1 MGQTLNSIRK
11 KHGLKPVT
19 HRVRGFEVV
28 NRMETPVKLPKRGSI
43 HSAGYDIYAYDD
55 YEIEPKQSVLI
66 KTGVKAYMPKD
77 EYLDLRVRSSL
88 GIKRQLM
95 LATGAS
101 VIDADYYN
109 NPDNEG
115 EIMVVLYNYGGETQ
129 TIEAGERIV
138 QGIFTKYFLADN
150 DDTTDERTGGT
161 GSTNR
166 VNK

>member
-1 MGQTLNSIRK
+1 MSQTINAIRK
-11 KHGLKPVT
+11 QHGLKPIVK
-19 HRVRGFEVV
+19 RVRGFEVV
-28 NRMETPVKLPKRGSI
+28 SRMETPVKLPTRGSI
-43 HSAGYDIYAYDD
+43 HSAGYDIYAYDN

-66 KTGVKAYMPKD
+66 RTGIKAYMLPD

-115 EIMVVLYNYGGETQ
+115 EIMVVLYNYGDTTQ
-129 TIEAGERIV
+129 TIKAGEHIV
-138 QGIFTKYFLADN
+138 QGIFSNYWLVDN
-150 DDTTDERTGGT
+150 DCTTAVRTGGT
-161 GSTNR
+161 GSTN
-166 VNK
+166 K

>member
-1 MGQTLNSIRK
+1 MSQTLNAIRK
-11 KHGLKPVT
+11 HHGLKPIVK
-19 HRVRGFEVV
+19 RVRGFEVV
-28 NRMETPVKLPKRGSI
+28 SRMETPVKLPTRGSI
-43 HSAGYDIYAYDD
+43 HSAGYDIYAYDN

-66 KTGVKAYMPKD
+66 RTGVKAYMPFD

-115 EIMVVLYNYGGETQ
+115 EIMVVLYNYGDTTQ
-129 TIEAGERIV
+129 TIKAGEHIV
-138 QGIFTKYFLADN
+138 QGIFTRYFLADN
-150 DDTTDERTGGT
+150 DCTTAVRTGGT
-161 GSTNR
+161 GSTN
-166 VNK
+166 K

>member
-1 MGQTLNSIRK
+1 MSKQT
-11 KHGLKPVT
+11 
-19 HRVRGFEVV
+19 RGFE
-28 NRMETPVKLPKRGSI
+28 PVGDYTSVMPVRGSAY
-43 HSAGYDIYAYDD
+43 SAGYDICTIDD
-55 YEIEPKQSVLI
+55 YVIRPNQSVVI
-66 KTGVKAYMPKD
+66 HTGVKAYMPKD

-101 VIDADYYN
+101 VIDSDYYN

-115 EIMVVLYNYGGETQ
+115 EIMVVLHNYGSVTQ
-129 TIEAGERIV
+129 KIDAGERIV

-150 DDTTDERTGGT
+150 DNVITKRTGGT

-166 VNK
+166 

>member
-1 MGQTLNSIRK
+1 MIRIRHIIREEKSSKQTK
-11 KHGLKPVT
+11 E
-19 HRVRGFEVV
+19 RVRGFEPVS
-28 NRMETPVKLPKRGSI
+28 RLETNVKLPTRGSI
-43 HSAGYDIYAYDD
+43 HSAGYDFYVYDN
-55 YEIEPKQSVLI
+55 YIIEPQQSVWI
-66 KTGVKAYMPKD
+66 PTGVKAYMPPD

-115 EIMVVLYNYGGETQ
+115 EIMIVLFNYGTETQ
-129 TIEAGERIV
+129 TIAAGERV
-138 QGIFTKYFLADN
+138 MQGIFTKYYLADN

-161 GSTNR
+161 GSTN
-166 VNK
+166 K

>member
-1 MGQTLNSIRK
+1 MSQTLNAIRK
-11 KHGLKPVT
+11 HYGLKPIVK
-19 HRVRGFEVV
+19 RVRGFEVV
-28 NRMETPVKLPKRGSI
+28 SRMETPVKLPTRGSI
-43 HSAGYDIYAYDD
+43 HSAGYDIYAYDN

-66 KTGVKAYMPKD
+66 RTGVKAYMPSD

-115 EIMVVLYNYGGETQ
+115 EIMVVLYNYGDTTQ
-129 TIEAGERIV
+129 TIEAGEHIV
-138 QGIFTKYFLADN
+138 QGIFSNYWLVDN
-150 DDTTDERTGGT
+150 DCTTAVRTGGT
-161 GSTNR
+161 GSTN
-166 VNK
+166 K

>member
-1 MGQTLNSIRK
+1 MSQTLNAIRK
-11 KHGLKPVT
+11 HHGLKPIVK
-19 HRVRGFEVV
+19 RVRGFEVV
-28 NRMETPVKLPKRGSI
+28 SRMETPVKLPTRGSI
-43 HSAGYDIYAYDD
+43 HSAGYDIYAYDN

-66 KTGVKAYMPKD
+66 RTGVKAYMPSD

-115 EIMVVLYNYGGETQ
+115 EIMVVLYNYGDTTQ
-129 TIEAGERIV
+129 TIKAGEHIV
-138 QGIFTKYFLADN
+138 QGIFTRYFLADN
-150 DDTTDERTGGT
+150 DCTTAVRTGGT
-161 GSTNR
+161 GSTN
-166 VNK
+166 K

>member
-1 MGQTLNSIRK
+1 MSQTLNEKRK
-11 KHGLKPVT
+11 QHGLKLIVK
-19 HRVRGFEVV
+19 RVRGFEVV
-28 NRMETPVKLPKRGSI
+28 SRMETPVQLPTRGSV
-43 HSAGYDIYAYDD
+43 HSAGYDIYAYDN

-66 KTGVKAYMPKD
+66 RTGVKAYMPSD

-115 EIMVVLYNYGGETQ
+115 EIIVVLYNYGDTTQ
-129 TIEAGERIV
+129 TIKAGEHIV
-138 QGIFTKYFLADN
+138 QGIFTRYFLTDN
-150 DDTTDERTGGT
+150 DCITAVRTGGT
-161 GSTNR
+161 GSTN
-166 VNK
+166 K

>member
-1 MGQTLNSIRK
+1 MGQTLNTKRKIRGFK
-11 KHGLKPVT
+11 SMVK
-19 HRVRGFEVV
+19 RIRGFEVV
-28 NRMETPVKLPKRGSI
+28 SRMETPVKLPTRGSI
-43 HSAGYDIYAYDD
+43 HSAGYDIYTYDT

-66 KTGVKAYMPKD
+66 RTGIKAYMLPD

-115 EIMVVLYNYGGETQ
+115 EIMVVLYNYGDTTQ
-129 TIEAGERIV
+129 TIEAGEHIV
-138 QGIFTKYFLADN
+138 QGIFSNYWLVDN
-150 DDTTDERTGGT
+150 DCTTAVRTGGT
-161 GSTNR
+161 GSTN
-166 VNK
+166 K

>member
-1 MGQTLNSIRK
+1 MSQTLNAIRK
-11 KHGLKPVT
+11 QHGLKPIVK
-19 HRVRGFEVV
+19 RVRGFEVV
-28 NRMETPVKLPKRGSI
+28 SRMEAPVKLPTRGSI
-43 HSAGYDIYAYDD
+43 HSAGYDIYTYDT

-66 KTGVKAYMPKD
+66 RTGIKAYMLPD

-115 EIMVVLYNYGGETQ
+115 EIMVVLYNYGDTTQ
-129 TIEAGERIV
+129 TIEAGEHIV
-138 QGIFTKYFLADN
+138 QGIFSNYWLVDN
-150 DDTTDERTGGT
+150 DCTTAVRTGGT
-161 GSTNR
+161 GSTN
-166 VNK
+166 K